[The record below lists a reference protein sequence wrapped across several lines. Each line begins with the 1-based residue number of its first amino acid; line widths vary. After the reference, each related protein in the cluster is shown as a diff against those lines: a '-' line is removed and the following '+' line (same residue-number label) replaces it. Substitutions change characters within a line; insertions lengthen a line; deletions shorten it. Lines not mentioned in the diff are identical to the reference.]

1 MFVEAGASATDDKRP
16 EFQRMIDRAT
26 DGENAVD
33 QIVVHSNSRF
43 FRDSFGLEFY
53 LRKLAKKDVKLMS
66 ITQEFS
72 DDADPAQS
80 MMRKVVALFDEYQS
94 KEIAKH
100 VLRSMKDNAR
110 QGFWNGARPPFRYK
124 TVVVDRQG
132 AHIKKRL
139 EIDAVEAEAVRLV
152 CRLFLEGS
160 DGSGPMGI
168 KSIVKWLN
176 ANGHRTIR
184 A

>member
-33 QIVVHSNSRF
+33 QIMVHSNSRF

-53 LRKLAKKDVKLMS
+53 LRKLAKQDVKLMS

-110 QGFWNGARPPFRYK
+110 QGF
-124 TVVVDRQG
+124 
-132 AHIKKRL
+132 
-139 EIDAVEAEAVRLV
+139 
-152 CRLFLEGS
+152 
-160 DGSGPMGI
+160 
-168 KSIVKWLN
+168 
-176 ANGHRTIR
+176 
-184 A
+184 